1 MAIQI
6 FRSLDEVRFDARSVI
21 TVGTF
26 DGLHRGH
33 QAIVDALK
41 REARARQGKATVV
54 TFDPHPQVVLQRPDR
69 PPVQILTTTEEK
81 IELLKQEKVDRI
93 FVIPFTLE
101 FSRTPSEIFVRDILH
116 RRVGLQA
123 MVIGHDHGF
132 GKNREGDFSTLQR
145 LGAELGFAVREVPPF
160 EMNGV
165 TLSST
170 RIREALSTGEI
181 EKVSKYLGRPYTW
194 RGTVKRGEQR
204 GRTLGFPT
212 ANLQALNE
220 KKLVPANGVYAVWVE
235 IENFHYSR
243 VAEEKKYPGMMN
255 IGLRPTFGKT
265 MRTVEAH
272 LLDFSG
278 DLYGA
283 TLNIHFVARLRS
295 EQQFDSPQALVA
307 QLQQDREAAY
317 QFLVTGLN

>member
-6 FRSLDEVRFDARSVI
+6 FRSLDEVRFDAHSVL

-33 QAIVDALK
+33 QAIVDELK
-41 REARARQGKATVV
+41 REAQARQGSATVV
-54 TFDPHPQVVLQRPDR
+54 TFDPHPQVVLQRPDK

-81 IELLKQEKVDRI
+81 NALLQQAEVDRI

-132 GKNREGDFSTLQR
+132 GKNREGDFATLQR
-145 LGAELGFAVREVPPF
+145 LGAELGFAVREAPPF

-170 RIREALSTGEI
+170 KIREALLNGEV
-181 EKVSKYLGRPYTW
+181 EKASQYLGRPYTW
-194 RGTVKRGEQR
+194 RGTVERGEAR

-212 ANLQALNE
+212 ANLQPNDE
-220 KKLVPANGVYAVWVE
+220 EKLVPANGVYAVWVE
-235 IENFHYSR
+235 IENFHQSR
-243 VAEEKKYPGMMN
+243 AAEEKKYPGMMN
-255 IGLRPTFGKT
+255 IGLRPTFEKST
-265 MRTVEAH
+265 RTVEAH

-283 TLNIHFVARLRS
+283 TLSVHFVARLRS
-295 EQQFDSPQALVA
+295 EQKFDSPQTLMA
-307 QLQQDREAAY
+307 QLQRDKENAY
-317 QFLVTGLN
+317 QVFDKK

>member
-1 MAIQI
+1 MATQI
-6 FRSLDEVRFDARSVI
+6 FRRLEEVQLDSRSVI

-33 QAIVDALK
+33 QAIIAALK
-41 REARARQGKATVV
+41 EEARARKGSATVV
-54 TFDPHPQVVLQRPDR
+54 TFDPHPQAVLQRPDK

-81 IELLKQEKVDRI
+81 IALLQRENVDRV

-101 FSRTPSEIFVRDILH
+101 FSCTSSENFVREIL
-116 RRVGLQA
+116 RCRVGMQA

-132 GKNREGDFSTLQR
+132 GKNREGDFATLQR
-145 LGAELGFAVREVPPF
+145 LGSELAFAVREVPPF
-160 EMNGV
+160 EVNGV

-170 RIREALSTGEI
+170 KIREALLNGEV
-181 EKVSKYLGRPYTW
+181 EKAAEYLGRAYTW
-194 RGTVKRGEQR
+194 RGSVERGDER

-212 ANLQALNE
+212 ANLRPIDE
-220 KKLVPANGVYAVWVE
+220 SKLTPANGVYAVWVE
-235 IENFHYSR
+235 IEKPVH
-243 VAEEKKYPGMMN
+243 VPKKYPAMMN
-255 IGLRPTFGKT
+255 IGMRPTFGKLA
-265 MRTVEAH
+265 RTIEAH

-295 EQQFDSPQALVA
+295 EQKFDSPQALIT
-307 QLQQDREAAY
+307 QLQRDKEASSRI
-317 QFLVTGLN
+317 LLNSDDMRK